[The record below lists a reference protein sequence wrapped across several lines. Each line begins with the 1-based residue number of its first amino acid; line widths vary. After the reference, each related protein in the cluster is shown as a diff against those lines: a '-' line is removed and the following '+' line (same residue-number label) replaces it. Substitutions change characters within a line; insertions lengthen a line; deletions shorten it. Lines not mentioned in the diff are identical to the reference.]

1 VTIVIIELVLPGPKS
16 SVIPLVSLDYIIRP
30 LAGDGGIVRPSLED
44 HLQLLLQQIGDVHA
58 FENLVNGHGR

>member
-1 VTIVIIELVLPGPKS
+1 
-16 SVIPLVSLDYIIRP
+16 LDYIIRP